1 LSDPSG
7 DTIYNHK
14 GLNDPDPYQVEHDRL
29 FANIQNGGEPI
40 NNAEYGAQSTM
51 TAILGRNA
59 TYSGKV
65 VSWDDA
71 LASTKSIMP
80 NEFAWDANPPTMPDA
95 NGKYPIPVP
104 GVTEVI

>member
-1 LSDPSG
+1 MD
-7 DTIYNHK
+7 DR
-14 GLNDPDPYQVEHDRL
+14 DPYQVEHDRL
-29 FANIQNGGEPI
+29 FASIQNGGEPI
-40 NNAEYGAQSTM
+40 NNAEYGAKSTM

-71 LASTKSIMP
+71 LASTKSVMP
-80 NEFAWDANPPTMPDA
+80 TEFSWDANPPTMQDS

-104 GVTEVI
+104 GVSEVI